1 MKNIYLLVGLILFGC
16 SNKEIDSAEID
27 SAEIVSKIVLPKIIN
42 ETSGLEFYNNNFITH
57 NDSGGE
63 PSLYVFNEMG
73 EVIETIGLNKNPDF
87 EIENNDWED
96 ITNDNEYLFV
106 ADTGNNFGNRDNLNI
121 IRVSKG
127 TDFMVDGIIEISY
140 SDQESFFPR
149 PKHKYDAE
157 AIIVIED
164 KIALFSKDR
173 ENLNT
178 DLYLVDKNQNG
189 SQILTSEV
197 SYNVNTLITGGDYDE
212 DRNLLAL
219 VSYNSNGNQYLLLF
233 KNFKLNNLEN
243 NTFKKFKIP
252 LEQAQIEAVKIIDE
266 KSYSYPTSIQ
276 NLIKKIKIINYSN
289 NKNIKKYDKKIT
301 DIIIY
306 YLKIFL
312 KEFFISKKQIDFIIS
327 ENKLMVRTED
337 AESSTKAKEILDVNY
352 NQENITVGFNA
363 NYLSDI
369 LNHIETKN
377 FIMRLNSPISATL
390 FSTEDNEKKEEEQV
404 MLLMPMRTGVT

>member
-16 SNKEIDSAEID
+16 SNKEIDSAEIN

-63 PSLYVFNEMG
+63 PSLYLFNEEG
-73 EVIETIGLNKNPDF
+73 EIIETIGLDKNPDF
-87 EIENNDWED
+87 KIENNDWED
-96 ITNDNEYLFV
+96 ITSDNKYFFV

-121 IRVSKG
+121 IRLSKG
-127 TDFMVDGIIEISY
+127 ADLMVDGIIEISY

-197 SYNVNTLITGGDYDE
+197 SYDVNTLITGGDFDE

-233 KNFKLNNLEN
+233 ENFELNNLEK

-266 KSYSYPTSIQ
+266 KAFWVTSEDEGIGSPFMY
-276 NLIKKIKIINYSN
+276 KIEVK
-289 NKNIKKYDKKIT
+289 
-301 DIIIY
+301 
-306 YLKIFL
+306 
-312 KEFFISKKQIDFIIS
+312 
-327 ENKLMVRTED
+327 
-337 AESSTKAKEILDVNY
+337 
-352 NQENITVGFNA
+352 
-363 NYLSDI
+363 
-369 LNHIETKN
+369 
-377 FIMRLNSPISATL
+377 
-390 FSTEDNEKKEEEQV
+390 
-404 MLLMPMRTGVT
+404 

>member
-1 MKNIYLLVGLILFGC
+1 MKTIYLLVGLILFGC

-73 EVIETIGLNKNPDF
+73 EVIETIGLDKNPDF

-178 DLYLVDKNQNG
+178 DLYLVNKNQNG

-197 SYNVNTLITGGDYDE
+197 SYDVNTLITGGDYDE

-233 KNFKLNNLEN
+233 KNFKLNDLEN

-266 KSYSYPTSIQ
+266 KTFWVTSEDEGVGSPFMY
-276 NLIKKIKIINYSN
+276 KIEIN
-289 NKNIKKYDKKIT
+289 
-301 DIIIY
+301 
-306 YLKIFL
+306 
-312 KEFFISKKQIDFIIS
+312 
-327 ENKLMVRTED
+327 
-337 AESSTKAKEILDVNY
+337 
-352 NQENITVGFNA
+352 
-363 NYLSDI
+363 
-369 LNHIETKN
+369 
-377 FIMRLNSPISATL
+377 
-390 FSTEDNEKKEEEQV
+390 
-404 MLLMPMRTGVT
+404 

>member
-27 SAEIVSKIVLPKIIN
+27 SAEIINKIVLPKIIN

-212 DRNLLAL
+212 ERNLLAL
-219 VSYNSNGNQYLLLF
+219 VSYNSKGNQYLLLF

-266 KSYSYPTSIQ
+266 KTFWVTSEDEGVGNPFMYKIQ
-276 NLIKKIKIINYSN
+276 VK
-289 NKNIKKYDKKIT
+289 
-301 DIIIY
+301 
-306 YLKIFL
+306 
-312 KEFFISKKQIDFIIS
+312 
-327 ENKLMVRTED
+327 
-337 AESSTKAKEILDVNY
+337 
-352 NQENITVGFNA
+352 
-363 NYLSDI
+363 
-369 LNHIETKN
+369 
-377 FIMRLNSPISATL
+377 
-390 FSTEDNEKKEEEQV
+390 
-404 MLLMPMRTGVT
+404 

>member
-197 SYNVNTLITGGDYDE
+197 SYDVNTLITGGDFDE

-233 KNFKLNNLEN
+233 ENFELNNLEN
-243 NTFKKFKIP
+243 NTYKKFKIP

-266 KSYSYPTSIQ
+266 KTFWVTSEDEGIG
-276 NLIKKIKIINYSN
+276 NPFMYKIEVK
-289 NKNIKKYDKKIT
+289 
-301 DIIIY
+301 
-306 YLKIFL
+306 
-312 KEFFISKKQIDFIIS
+312 
-327 ENKLMVRTED
+327 
-337 AESSTKAKEILDVNY
+337 
-352 NQENITVGFNA
+352 
-363 NYLSDI
+363 
-369 LNHIETKN
+369 
-377 FIMRLNSPISATL
+377 
-390 FSTEDNEKKEEEQV
+390 
-404 MLLMPMRTGVT
+404 

>member
-1 MKNIYLLVGLILFGC
+1 MKNIYLLAGLILFGC
-16 SNKEIDSAEID
+16 SNKEIDSVEVD
-27 SAEIVSKIVLPKIIN
+27 SAEIISKIELPKVIN
-42 ETSGLEFYNNNFITH
+42 ETSGLEFYNNYFVTH

-63 PSLYVFNEMG
+63 PSLYVFNEEG
-73 EVIETIGLNKNPDF
+73 EIIETIGLNKNPDF
-87 EIENNDWED
+87 KIKNNDWED
-96 ITNDNEYLFV
+96 ITSDNKYFFV

-121 IRVSKG
+121 IRLSKG
-127 TDFMVDGIIEISY
+127 DDFMVDGLIEISY

-149 PKHKYDAE
+149 QKHKYDAE

-219 VSYNSNGNQYLLLF
+219 VSYNSNGNQYMLLF
-233 KNFKLNNLEN
+233 ENFKLNNLEN

-266 KSYSYPTSIQ
+266 KTFWVTSEYEGIGSPFMY
-276 NLIKKIKIINYSN
+276 KI
-289 NKNIKKYDKKIT
+289 
-301 DIIIY
+301 
-306 YLKIFL
+306 
-312 KEFFISKKQIDFIIS
+312 E
-327 ENKLMVRTED
+327 
-337 AESSTKAKEILDVNY
+337 VN
-352 NQENITVGFNA
+352 
-363 NYLSDI
+363 
-369 LNHIETKN
+369 
-377 FIMRLNSPISATL
+377 
-390 FSTEDNEKKEEEQV
+390 
-404 MLLMPMRTGVT
+404 

>member
-1 MKNIYLLVGLILFGC
+1 MGLILFGC

-164 KIALFSKDR
+164 KLALFSKDR

-219 VSYNSNGNQYLLLF
+219 VSYNSKGNQYLLLF
-233 KNFKLNNLEN
+233 ENFKLNNLEN

-266 KSYSYPTSIQ
+266 KTFWVTSEDEGIGSPFMY
-276 NLIKKIKIINYSN
+276 KIEVK
-289 NKNIKKYDKKIT
+289 
-301 DIIIY
+301 
-306 YLKIFL
+306 
-312 KEFFISKKQIDFIIS
+312 
-327 ENKLMVRTED
+327 
-337 AESSTKAKEILDVNY
+337 
-352 NQENITVGFNA
+352 
-363 NYLSDI
+363 
-369 LNHIETKN
+369 
-377 FIMRLNSPISATL
+377 
-390 FSTEDNEKKEEEQV
+390 
-404 MLLMPMRTGVT
+404 

>member
-164 KIALFSKDR
+164 KLALFSKDR

-219 VSYNSNGNQYLLLF
+219 VSYNSKGNQYLLLF
-233 KNFKLNNLEN
+233 ENFKLNNLEN

-266 KSYSYPTSIQ
+266 KTFWVTSEDEGIGSPFMYKIE
-276 NLIKKIKIINYSN
+276 IK
-289 NKNIKKYDKKIT
+289 
-301 DIIIY
+301 
-306 YLKIFL
+306 
-312 KEFFISKKQIDFIIS
+312 
-327 ENKLMVRTED
+327 
-337 AESSTKAKEILDVNY
+337 
-352 NQENITVGFNA
+352 
-363 NYLSDI
+363 
-369 LNHIETKN
+369 
-377 FIMRLNSPISATL
+377 
-390 FSTEDNEKKEEEQV
+390 
-404 MLLMPMRTGVT
+404 

>member
-219 VSYNSNGNQYLLLF
+219 VSYNSKGNQYLVLF
-233 KNFKLNNLEN
+233 ENFKLNNLEN

-266 KSYSYPTSIQ
+266 KTFWVTSEDEGIGSPFMY
-276 NLIKKIKIINYSN
+276 KI
-289 NKNIKKYDKKIT
+289 
-301 DIIIY
+301 
-306 YLKIFL
+306 
-312 KEFFISKKQIDFIIS
+312 E
-327 ENKLMVRTED
+327 
-337 AESSTKAKEILDVNY
+337 VN
-352 NQENITVGFNA
+352 
-363 NYLSDI
+363 
-369 LNHIETKN
+369 
-377 FIMRLNSPISATL
+377 
-390 FSTEDNEKKEEEQV
+390 
-404 MLLMPMRTGVT
+404 

>member
-1 MKNIYLLVGLILFGC
+1 MQNILLLAGLILLGC
-16 SNKEIDSAEID
+16 SNKEIDSVEID
-27 SAEIVSKIVLPKIIN
+27 SVEIISKIVLPKIIN

-127 TDFMVDGIIEISY
+127 TDFMVDGIIKISY

-197 SYNVNTLITGGDYDE
+197 SYNVNTLITGGDFDE

-233 KNFKLNNLEN
+233 ENFKLNNLEN

-266 KSYSYPTSIQ
+266 KTFWVTSEDEGIGSPFMY
-276 NLIKKIKIINYSN
+276 KI
-289 NKNIKKYDKKIT
+289 
-301 DIIIY
+301 
-306 YLKIFL
+306 
-312 KEFFISKKQIDFIIS
+312 E
-327 ENKLMVRTED
+327 
-337 AESSTKAKEILDVNY
+337 VN
-352 NQENITVGFNA
+352 
-363 NYLSDI
+363 
-369 LNHIETKN
+369 
-377 FIMRLNSPISATL
+377 
-390 FSTEDNEKKEEEQV
+390 
-404 MLLMPMRTGVT
+404 

>member
-1 MKNIYLLVGLILFGC
+1 LILFGC

-233 KNFKLNNLEN
+233 ENFKLNNLEN

-266 KSYSYPTSIQ
+266 KTFWVTSEDEGIGSPFMY
-276 NLIKKIKIINYSN
+276 KI
-289 NKNIKKYDKKIT
+289 
-301 DIIIY
+301 
-306 YLKIFL
+306 
-312 KEFFISKKQIDFIIS
+312 E
-327 ENKLMVRTED
+327 
-337 AESSTKAKEILDVNY
+337 VN
-352 NQENITVGFNA
+352 
-363 NYLSDI
+363 
-369 LNHIETKN
+369 
-377 FIMRLNSPISATL
+377 
-390 FSTEDNEKKEEEQV
+390 
-404 MLLMPMRTGVT
+404 

>member
-1 MKNIYLLVGLILFGC
+1 MQNIHLLAGLILLGC
-16 SNKEIDSAEID
+16 SNKEIDSVEI
-27 SAEIVSKIVLPKIIN
+27 ISKIVLPKIIN

-197 SYNVNTLITGGDYDE
+197 SYDVDTLITGGDFDE

-233 KNFKLNNLEN
+233 ENFKLNNLEN
-243 NTFKKFKIP
+243 NTYKKFKIP

-266 KSYSYPTSIQ
+266 KTFWVTSEDEGIG
-276 NLIKKIKIINYSN
+276 NPFMYKIEVK
-289 NKNIKKYDKKIT
+289 
-301 DIIIY
+301 
-306 YLKIFL
+306 
-312 KEFFISKKQIDFIIS
+312 
-327 ENKLMVRTED
+327 
-337 AESSTKAKEILDVNY
+337 
-352 NQENITVGFNA
+352 
-363 NYLSDI
+363 
-369 LNHIETKN
+369 
-377 FIMRLNSPISATL
+377 
-390 FSTEDNEKKEEEQV
+390 
-404 MLLMPMRTGVT
+404 

>member
-1 MKNIYLLVGLILFGC
+1 MQNIHLLAGLILLGC
-16 SNKEIDSAEID
+16 SNKEIDSVEI
-27 SAEIVSKIVLPKIIN
+27 ISKIVLPKIIN

-173 ENLNT
+173 GNLNT

-197 SYNVNTLITGGDYDE
+197 SYDVDTLITGGDFDE

-233 KNFKLNNLEN
+233 ENFKLNNLEN
-243 NTFKKFKIP
+243 NTYKKFKIP

-266 KSYSYPTSIQ
+266 KTFWVTSEDEGIG
-276 NLIKKIKIINYSN
+276 NPFMYKIEVK
-289 NKNIKKYDKKIT
+289 
-301 DIIIY
+301 
-306 YLKIFL
+306 
-312 KEFFISKKQIDFIIS
+312 
-327 ENKLMVRTED
+327 
-337 AESSTKAKEILDVNY
+337 
-352 NQENITVGFNA
+352 
-363 NYLSDI
+363 
-369 LNHIETKN
+369 
-377 FIMRLNSPISATL
+377 
-390 FSTEDNEKKEEEQV
+390 
-404 MLLMPMRTGVT
+404 

>member
-1 MKNIYLLVGLILFGC
+1 MRNIYLVAGLILFGC
-16 SNKEIDSAEID
+16 SNKEVDTAEID
-27 SAEIVSKIVLPKIIN
+27 TAEIVSKIVLPKIIN

-63 PSLYVFNEMG
+63 PSLYVFNEDG
-73 EVIETIGLNKNPDF
+73 EIIETIELNKNPDF

-157 AIIVIED
+157 AIIVIKD

-233 KNFKLNNLEN
+233 ENFKLNNLEN

-266 KSYSYPTSIQ
+266 KTFWVTSEDEGIGSPFMY
-276 NLIKKIKIINYSN
+276 KI
-289 NKNIKKYDKKIT
+289 
-301 DIIIY
+301 
-306 YLKIFL
+306 
-312 KEFFISKKQIDFIIS
+312 E
-327 ENKLMVRTED
+327 
-337 AESSTKAKEILDVNY
+337 VN
-352 NQENITVGFNA
+352 
-363 NYLSDI
+363 
-369 LNHIETKN
+369 
-377 FIMRLNSPISATL
+377 
-390 FSTEDNEKKEEEQV
+390 
-404 MLLMPMRTGVT
+404 

>member
-1 MKNIYLLVGLILFGC
+1 MRNIYLVAGLILFSC
-16 SNKEIDSAEID
+16 SNKEVDTAEID
-27 SAEIVSKIVLPKIIN
+27 TAEIVSKIVLPKIIN

-63 PSLYVFNEMG
+63 PSLYVFNEDG
-73 EVIETIGLNKNPDF
+73 EIIETIELNKNPDF

-233 KNFKLNNLEN
+233 ENFKLNNLEN

-266 KSYSYPTSIQ
+266 KTFWVTSEDEGIGSPFMY
-276 NLIKKIKIINYSN
+276 KI
-289 NKNIKKYDKKIT
+289 
-301 DIIIY
+301 
-306 YLKIFL
+306 
-312 KEFFISKKQIDFIIS
+312 E
-327 ENKLMVRTED
+327 
-337 AESSTKAKEILDVNY
+337 VN
-352 NQENITVGFNA
+352 
-363 NYLSDI
+363 
-369 LNHIETKN
+369 
-377 FIMRLNSPISATL
+377 
-390 FSTEDNEKKEEEQV
+390 
-404 MLLMPMRTGVT
+404 

>member
-219 VSYNSNGNQYLLLF
+219 VSYNSKGNQYLVLF
-233 KNFKLNNLEN
+233 ENFKLNNLEN

-266 KSYSYPTSIQ
+266 KTFWVTSEDEGIGSPFMY
-276 NLIKKIKIINYSN
+276 KIEVK
-289 NKNIKKYDKKIT
+289 
-301 DIIIY
+301 
-306 YLKIFL
+306 
-312 KEFFISKKQIDFIIS
+312 
-327 ENKLMVRTED
+327 
-337 AESSTKAKEILDVNY
+337 
-352 NQENITVGFNA
+352 
-363 NYLSDI
+363 
-369 LNHIETKN
+369 
-377 FIMRLNSPISATL
+377 
-390 FSTEDNEKKEEEQV
+390 
-404 MLLMPMRTGVT
+404 

>member
-1 MKNIYLLVGLILFGC
+1 MKTIYLLVGLILFGC

-73 EVIETIGLNKNPDF
+73 EVIETIGLDKNPDF

-127 TDFMVDGIIEISY
+127 TDLMVDGIIEISY

-266 KSYSYPTSIQ
+266 KTFWVTSEDEGIGSPFMYKIE
-276 NLIKKIKIINYSN
+276 IK
-289 NKNIKKYDKKIT
+289 
-301 DIIIY
+301 
-306 YLKIFL
+306 
-312 KEFFISKKQIDFIIS
+312 
-327 ENKLMVRTED
+327 
-337 AESSTKAKEILDVNY
+337 
-352 NQENITVGFNA
+352 
-363 NYLSDI
+363 
-369 LNHIETKN
+369 
-377 FIMRLNSPISATL
+377 
-390 FSTEDNEKKEEEQV
+390 
-404 MLLMPMRTGVT
+404 

>member
-1 MKNIYLLVGLILFGC
+1 MKNIYLLAGLILFGC
-16 SNKEIDSAEID
+16 SNKEIDSIEID
-27 SAEIVSKIVLPKIIN
+27 SAEIISKIVLPKIIN

-63 PSLYVFNEMG
+63 PSLYLFNEEG
-73 EVIETIGLNKNPDF
+73 EIIETIGFDKNPDF
-87 EIENNDWED
+87 KIENNDWED
-96 ITNDNEYLFV
+96 ITSDNKYFFV

-127 TDFMVDGIIEISY
+127 ADFIVDGIIEISY

-149 PKHKYDAE
+149 PKHKFDAE
-157 AIIVIED
+157 AIIIIED

-178 DLYLVDKNQNG
+178 DLYLVNKNMNG

-197 SYNVNTLITGGDYDE
+197 SYDVDTLITGGDFDE

-233 KNFKLNNLEN
+233 KNFELNNLEN

-266 KSYSYPTSIQ
+266 KTFWVTSEDEGIGSPFMY
-276 NLIKKIKIINYSN
+276 KIEVK
-289 NKNIKKYDKKIT
+289 
-301 DIIIY
+301 
-306 YLKIFL
+306 
-312 KEFFISKKQIDFIIS
+312 
-327 ENKLMVRTED
+327 
-337 AESSTKAKEILDVNY
+337 
-352 NQENITVGFNA
+352 
-363 NYLSDI
+363 
-369 LNHIETKN
+369 
-377 FIMRLNSPISATL
+377 
-390 FSTEDNEKKEEEQV
+390 
-404 MLLMPMRTGVT
+404 

>member
-219 VSYNSNGNQYLLLF
+219 VSYNSNGNQFLILF
-233 KNFKLNNLEN
+233 KNFELNNLEN

-266 KSYSYPTSIQ
+266 KTFWVTSEDEGVGSPFMYKIQ
-276 NLIKKIKIINYSN
+276 VK
-289 NKNIKKYDKKIT
+289 
-301 DIIIY
+301 
-306 YLKIFL
+306 
-312 KEFFISKKQIDFIIS
+312 
-327 ENKLMVRTED
+327 
-337 AESSTKAKEILDVNY
+337 
-352 NQENITVGFNA
+352 
-363 NYLSDI
+363 
-369 LNHIETKN
+369 
-377 FIMRLNSPISATL
+377 
-390 FSTEDNEKKEEEQV
+390 
-404 MLLMPMRTGVT
+404 

>member
-63 PSLYVFNEMG
+63 PSLYVFNEDG
-73 EVIETIGLNKNPDF
+73 EIIETIELNKNPDF

-233 KNFKLNNLEN
+233 ENFKLNNLEN

-266 KSYSYPTSIQ
+266 KTFWVTSEDEGIGSPFMY
-276 NLIKKIKIINYSN
+276 KI
-289 NKNIKKYDKKIT
+289 
-301 DIIIY
+301 
-306 YLKIFL
+306 
-312 KEFFISKKQIDFIIS
+312 E
-327 ENKLMVRTED
+327 
-337 AESSTKAKEILDVNY
+337 VN
-352 NQENITVGFNA
+352 
-363 NYLSDI
+363 
-369 LNHIETKN
+369 
-377 FIMRLNSPISATL
+377 
-390 FSTEDNEKKEEEQV
+390 
-404 MLLMPMRTGVT
+404 

>member
-1 MKNIYLLVGLILFGC
+1 MQNILLLAGLILLGC
-16 SNKEIDSAEID
+16 SNKEIDSVEID
-27 SAEIVSKIVLPKIIN
+27 SVEIISKIVLPKIIN

-73 EVIETIGLNKNPDF
+73 EVIETVGLNKNPDF

-127 TDFMVDGIIEISY
+127 TDFMVDGIIKISY

-197 SYNVNTLITGGDYDE
+197 SYDVDTLITGGDFDE

-233 KNFKLNNLEN
+233 ENFELNNLEN
-243 NTFKKFKIP
+243 NTYKKFKIP

-266 KSYSYPTSIQ
+266 KTFWVTSEDEGIG
-276 NLIKKIKIINYSN
+276 NPFMYKIEVK
-289 NKNIKKYDKKIT
+289 
-301 DIIIY
+301 
-306 YLKIFL
+306 
-312 KEFFISKKQIDFIIS
+312 
-327 ENKLMVRTED
+327 
-337 AESSTKAKEILDVNY
+337 
-352 NQENITVGFNA
+352 
-363 NYLSDI
+363 
-369 LNHIETKN
+369 
-377 FIMRLNSPISATL
+377 
-390 FSTEDNEKKEEEQV
+390 
-404 MLLMPMRTGVT
+404 

>member
-1 MKNIYLLVGLILFGC
+1 MKNIYLLAGLILFSC
-16 SNKEIDSAEID
+16 SNKEIDSVEID
-27 SAEIVSKIVLPKIIN
+27 SAEIISKIELPKIIN
-42 ETSGLEFYNNNFITH
+42 ETSGLEFYNNHFITH

-63 PSLYVFNEMG
+63 PTLYVFNERG

-87 EIENNDWED
+87 EIKNNDWED
-96 ITNDNEYLFV
+96 ITSDNKYLFV

-127 TDFMVDGIIEISY
+127 ADFMVDGIIEISY

-178 DLYLVDKNQNG
+178 DLYLVNKNMNG

-197 SYNVNTLITGGDYDE
+197 SYDVDTLITGGDFDE

-233 KNFKLNNLEN
+233 ENFELNNLKK

-252 LEQAQIEAVKIIDE
+252 LEQAQIEAIKIIDE
-266 KSYSYPTSIQ
+266 KAFWVTSEDEGIGSPFMY
-276 NLIKKIKIINYSN
+276 KIEVK
-289 NKNIKKYDKKIT
+289 
-301 DIIIY
+301 
-306 YLKIFL
+306 
-312 KEFFISKKQIDFIIS
+312 
-327 ENKLMVRTED
+327 
-337 AESSTKAKEILDVNY
+337 
-352 NQENITVGFNA
+352 
-363 NYLSDI
+363 
-369 LNHIETKN
+369 
-377 FIMRLNSPISATL
+377 
-390 FSTEDNEKKEEEQV
+390 
-404 MLLMPMRTGVT
+404 

>member
-1 MKNIYLLVGLILFGC
+1 MKTIYLLVGLILFGC

-73 EVIETIGLNKNPDF
+73 EVIETIGLDKNPDF

-197 SYNVNTLITGGDYDE
+197 SYDVNTLITGGDYDE

-233 KNFKLNNLEN
+233 KNFKLNDLEN

-266 KSYSYPTSIQ
+266 KTFWVTSEDEGIGSPFMYKIE
-276 NLIKKIKIINYSN
+276 IK
-289 NKNIKKYDKKIT
+289 
-301 DIIIY
+301 
-306 YLKIFL
+306 
-312 KEFFISKKQIDFIIS
+312 
-327 ENKLMVRTED
+327 
-337 AESSTKAKEILDVNY
+337 
-352 NQENITVGFNA
+352 
-363 NYLSDI
+363 
-369 LNHIETKN
+369 
-377 FIMRLNSPISATL
+377 
-390 FSTEDNEKKEEEQV
+390 
-404 MLLMPMRTGVT
+404 

>member
-1 MKNIYLLVGLILFGC
+1 MKTIYLLVGLILFGC

-73 EVIETIGLNKNPDF
+73 EVIETIGLDKNPDF

-127 TDFMVDGIIEISY
+127 TDLMVDGIIEISY

-178 DLYLVDKNQNG
+178 DLYLVNKNQNG

-197 SYNVNTLITGGDYDE
+197 SYDVNTLITGGDYDE

-233 KNFKLNNLEN
+233 KNFKLKNLEN

-266 KSYSYPTSIQ
+266 KTFWVTSEDEGIGSPFMYKIE
-276 NLIKKIKIINYSN
+276 IK
-289 NKNIKKYDKKIT
+289 
-301 DIIIY
+301 
-306 YLKIFL
+306 
-312 KEFFISKKQIDFIIS
+312 
-327 ENKLMVRTED
+327 
-337 AESSTKAKEILDVNY
+337 
-352 NQENITVGFNA
+352 
-363 NYLSDI
+363 
-369 LNHIETKN
+369 
-377 FIMRLNSPISATL
+377 
-390 FSTEDNEKKEEEQV
+390 
-404 MLLMPMRTGVT
+404 

>member
-27 SAEIVSKIVLPKIIN
+27 SAEIVNKIVLPKIIN

-219 VSYNSNGNQYLLLF
+219 VSYNSKGTQYLLLF
-233 KNFKLNNLEN
+233 ENFKLNNLEN

-266 KSYSYPTSIQ
+266 KTFWVTSEDEGIGSPFMY
-276 NLIKKIKIINYSN
+276 KIEVK
-289 NKNIKKYDKKIT
+289 
-301 DIIIY
+301 
-306 YLKIFL
+306 
-312 KEFFISKKQIDFIIS
+312 
-327 ENKLMVRTED
+327 
-337 AESSTKAKEILDVNY
+337 
-352 NQENITVGFNA
+352 
-363 NYLSDI
+363 
-369 LNHIETKN
+369 
-377 FIMRLNSPISATL
+377 
-390 FSTEDNEKKEEEQV
+390 
-404 MLLMPMRTGVT
+404 

>member
-1 MKNIYLLVGLILFGC
+1 MKNIYLLAGLILFSC
-16 SNKEIDSAEID
+16 SNKEIDSVEID
-27 SAEIVSKIVLPKIIN
+27 SAEIISKIELPKIIN
-42 ETSGLEFYNNNFITH
+42 ETSGLEFYNNHFITH

-63 PSLYVFNEMG
+63 PTLYIFNERG

-87 EIENNDWED
+87 EIKNNDWED
-96 ITNDNEYLFV
+96 ITSDNKYLFV

-127 TDFMVDGIIEISY
+127 ADFMVDGIIEISY

-178 DLYLVDKNQNG
+178 DLYLVNKNMNG

-197 SYNVNTLITGGDYDE
+197 SYDADTLITGGDFDE

-233 KNFKLNNLEN
+233 ENFELNNLKK

-252 LEQAQIEAVKIIDE
+252 LEQAQIEAIKIIDE
-266 KSYSYPTSIQ
+266 KAFWVTSEDEGIGSPFMY
-276 NLIKKIKIINYSN
+276 KIEVK
-289 NKNIKKYDKKIT
+289 
-301 DIIIY
+301 
-306 YLKIFL
+306 
-312 KEFFISKKQIDFIIS
+312 
-327 ENKLMVRTED
+327 
-337 AESSTKAKEILDVNY
+337 
-352 NQENITVGFNA
+352 
-363 NYLSDI
+363 
-369 LNHIETKN
+369 
-377 FIMRLNSPISATL
+377 
-390 FSTEDNEKKEEEQV
+390 
-404 MLLMPMRTGVT
+404 

>member
-1 MKNIYLLVGLILFGC
+1 MKTIYLLVGLILFGC

-63 PSLYVFNEMG
+63 PSLYVFNEDG
-73 EVIETIGLNKNPDF
+73 EIIETIELNKNPDF

-121 IRVSKG
+121 IRVNKG

-197 SYNVNTLITGGDYDE
+197 SYDVDTLITGGDFDE

-219 VSYNSNGNQYLLLF
+219 VSYSSNGNQYLLLF
-233 KNFKLNNLEN
+233 ENFELNNLEN
-243 NTFKKFKIP
+243 NTYKKFKIP

-266 KSYSYPTSIQ
+266 KTFWVTSEDEGLG
-276 NLIKKIKIINYSN
+276 NPFMYKIEVK
-289 NKNIKKYDKKIT
+289 
-301 DIIIY
+301 
-306 YLKIFL
+306 
-312 KEFFISKKQIDFIIS
+312 
-327 ENKLMVRTED
+327 
-337 AESSTKAKEILDVNY
+337 
-352 NQENITVGFNA
+352 
-363 NYLSDI
+363 
-369 LNHIETKN
+369 
-377 FIMRLNSPISATL
+377 
-390 FSTEDNEKKEEEQV
+390 
-404 MLLMPMRTGVT
+404 